1 MQMNSKFIEVSD
13 GFPEVYV
20 NMIYGFGRNMTHKKT
35 KPLTLFLY

>member
-1 MQMNSKFIEVSD
+1 MNSKFIEVSD

-20 NMIYGFGRNMTHKKT
+20 NVIYGFGRKITHKKT